1 MLHASYYA
9 QNYAGILRQGL
20 YMYIAGTPDLENQ
33 QLTDWEWWSREHL
46 NGLECSKARMVL
58 EMK

>member
-33 QLTDWEWWSREHL
+33 QLTD
-46 NGLECSKARMVL
+46 
-58 EMK
+58 